1 MRIPGSYQYPPMDSV
16 IYGKPAADALR
27 EEAERLGARRVFLI
41 VSRTLN
47 TQTDEIEK
55 IRVGLG
61 DRYAQTF
68 DGVPQ
73 HTTREAVVQIAALAK
88 QAGADLVVAIGGGS
102 VVDAAKIVLMC
113 MEHEIFEQAGLD
125 GFETTPERRTGPFRN
140 PAVRMIAIPSTLSGG
155 EYNSGTL
162 VTDTR
167 RKLKQIFSHPMMMPR
182 TIILDPVITRHTPE
196 KLWLGSGTRAM
207 DHGIEAI
214 CSIRG
219 NALVDSVCLSGLR
232 YLHDGLLRTRQDP
245 DDAEARLNCQLG
257 SWLSA
262 FGLQAR
268 VPMGASHAIGHVL
281 GGTCNVPHYFCTAVM
296 MPSVLRYNRPATEQ
310 AQKSIATALGAP
322 GRDAGEAFAAFIGKL
337 GLPRRLADVGVG
349 EDRFGLIGENA
360 MLSIFTRSNPQP
372 IKQPADVIEILKLAA

>member
-47 TQTDEIEK
+47 TRTDEIEK

>member
-1 MRIPGSYQYPPMDSV
+1 
-16 IYGKPAADALR
+16 
-27 EEAERLGARRVFLI
+27 
-41 VSRTLN
+41 
-47 TQTDEIEK
+47 
-55 IRVGLG
+55 
-61 DRYAQTF
+61 
-68 DGVPQ
+68 
-73 HTTREAVVQIAALAK
+73 
-88 QAGADLVVAIGGGS
+88 
-102 VVDAAKIVLMC
+102 
-113 MEHEIFEQAGLD
+113 
-125 GFETTPERRTGPFRN
+125 
-140 PAVRMIAIPSTLSGG
+140 
-155 EYNSGTL
+155 
-162 VTDTR
+162 
-167 RKLKQIFSHPMMMPR
+167 
-182 TIILDPVITRHTPE
+182 
-196 KLWLGSGTRAM
+196 
-207 DHGIEAI
+207 
-214 CSIRG
+214 
-219 NALVDSVCLSGLR
+219 VCLSGLR

-281 GGTCNVPHYFCTAVM
+281 GGTCDVPHYFCTAVM

-349 EDRFGLIGENA
+349 EDRFALIGENA